1 MKTIID
7 SISRHLLQILQQDAR
22 ISNQDLA
29 NKIGISPSP
38 CLQRRKR
45 LEDLEIITG
54 YETRIDLSKL
64 TSHVEVIAEI
74 TLNTNKTP
82 EEKRF
87 HEYIADVPEIVTCH
101 AVAGHID
108 YFAMFIAP
116 SVQHYLAVVDEMI
129 EALGIVETVTSHIV
143 YGRTK
148 SYSGLPLDL
157 LLQD

>member
-1 MKTIID
+1 MKTILD
-7 SISRHLLQILQQDAR
+7 SISKRLLQVLQQDAR
-22 ISNQDLA
+22 ISNQELA
-29 NKIGISPSP
+29 NRIGISPSP

-45 LEDLEIITG
+45 LEDLGIIEG

-74 TLNTNKTP
+74 TLNTNKAL

-87 HEYIADVPEIVTCH
+87 HEYIEDLPEIVTCH
-101 AVAGHID
+101 AVAGKVD

-116 SVQHYLAVVDEMI
+116 SVQHYLAVVDQMI
-129 EALGIVETVTSHIV
+129 EALGIIETVTSHIV

-148 SYSGLPLDL
+148 PYNGLPLDL